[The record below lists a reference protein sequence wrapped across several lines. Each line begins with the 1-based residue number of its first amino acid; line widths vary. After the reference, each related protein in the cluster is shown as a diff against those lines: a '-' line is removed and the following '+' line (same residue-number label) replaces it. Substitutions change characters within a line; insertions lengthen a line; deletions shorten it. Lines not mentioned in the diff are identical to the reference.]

1 MSNLDKIRR
10 KIDEKKMV
18 LGVFVT
24 MADCAVS
31 EIVGY
36 AGFDYVWI
44 DAEHAAL
51 DRQEIYHHI
60 LAAQSAGAAAFVR
73 VPGVDPAQV
82 KAILDMGP
90 DGIIF
95 PFVETAEIAELAV
108 RSCLYPPIGMRGQG
122 PIRAIKYG
130 LDDENA
136 YIENSSAKVWKILQ
150 IENMKGYEN
159 LDAIMNV
166 EGYDSIF
173 VGPADLARSIQLP
186 AAEKQA
192 RLSAILDDIGQ
203 RLAKRHIVAGSATG
217 SSPENI
223 QECKNRGFHWLAI
236 AQDVRVLGSGLR
248 DILGK
253 NRSHNENKAI

>member
-10 KIDEKKMV
+10 KIEEKKMV

-60 LAAQSAGAAAFVR
+60 LAAQAAGAAAFVR
-73 VPGVDPAQV
+73 VPGVDPSQV

-95 PFVETAEIAELAV
+95 PFVETAAIAELVV
-108 RSCLYPPIGMRGQG
+108 RSCLYPPLGMRGQG

-130 LDDENA
+130 LDDENT
-136 YIENSSAKVWKILQ
+136 YIENSGAQVWKILQ
-150 IENMKGYEN
+150 IENIKGYEN
-159 LDAIMNV
+159 LDSIMDIK
-166 EGYDSIF
+166 GYDSIF
-173 VGPADLARSIQLP
+173 VGPADLSRSLSLP
-186 AAEKQA
+186 ASQKAE
-192 RLSAILDDIGQ
+192 RMNEILDDIGR
-203 RLAKRHIVAGSATG
+203 RLTKRHVIAGTATG

-223 QECKNRGFHWLAI
+223 QECRSRGFQWLAI
-236 AQDVRVLGSGLR
+236 AQDVRVLGGGLR
-248 DILGK
+248 EILRK
-253 NRSHNENKAI
+253 NQAQDTSKA